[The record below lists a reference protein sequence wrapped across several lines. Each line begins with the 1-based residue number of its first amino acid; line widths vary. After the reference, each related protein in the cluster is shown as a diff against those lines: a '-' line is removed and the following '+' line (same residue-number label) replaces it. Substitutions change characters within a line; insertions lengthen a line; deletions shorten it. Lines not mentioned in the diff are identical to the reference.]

1 VGLREVPGPGSL
13 FFHYGFVVPPP
24 LAPLV
29 HFETLCMIVSSLLF
43 RWKRVIRHAYQVLWI
58 LIFASPIHGMQVA
71 QGFIDLALKQ
81 GGNITAENMSFD
93 PLLITGSHRLLHVQ
107 RCTNYISV
115 QSVGMAVAPAR
126 PIEYWL
132 EI

>member
-1 VGLREVPGPGSL
+1 MHDCLLTP
-13 FFHYGFVVPPP
+13 FP
-24 LAPLV
+24 L
-29 HFETLCMIVSSLLF
+29 ETCDQTCISGALDLD
-43 RWKRVIRHAYQVLWI
+43 R
-58 LIFASPIHGMQVA
+58 FASPIHGMQVA

-93 PLLITGSHRLLHVQ
+93 PLLVTGSHRLLHVQ

-115 QSVGMAVAPAR
+115 QSVGMAVAPAT